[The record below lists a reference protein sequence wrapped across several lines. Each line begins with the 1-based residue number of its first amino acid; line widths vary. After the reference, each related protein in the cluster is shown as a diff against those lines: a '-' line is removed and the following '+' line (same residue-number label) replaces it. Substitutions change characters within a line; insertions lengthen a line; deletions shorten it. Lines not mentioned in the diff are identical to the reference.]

1 MLEELKM
8 GTRVVTISHA
18 TGAVGDSIGRSVA
31 ERLGFRY
38 VDEEIIEIAAKKHG
52 LDADLVADA
61 ERRKN
66 LFSRLLDDLA
76 TAPMLDP
83 SGTAGFLM
91 ADTTSVPRRE
101 ELRQLIIEAIRETAQ
116 RGDVVIVSHAAGIPL
131 AGRDDLLRVLVSASF
146 DTRVQRLAAARRV
159 AKGEADKLLKGE
171 DAGRA
176 DYFLRFYKIERELP
190 TQYDLVINTD
200 KLSPEE
206 ATDIVVAAAKRKS

>member
-1 MLEELKM
+1 MA
-8 GTRVVTISHA
+8 TRIVTISHA
-18 TGAVGDSIGRSVA
+18 TGAVGQSIGRSVA

-52 LDADLVADA
+52 LDTGLVADA

-76 TAPMLDP
+76 AAPMLDP

-91 ADTTSVPRRE
+91 ADTTMVPRRE
-101 ELRQLIIEAIRETAQ
+101 ELRALIIEAIRETAQ
-116 RGDVVIVSHAAGIPL
+116 QGNVVIVSHAAGIPL
-131 AGRDDLLRVLVSASF
+131 AGRKDLLRVLVTASF
-146 DTRVQRLAAARRV
+146 ATRAERLAESQQRADKA
-159 AKGEADKLLKGE
+159 EAEKLLKDS

-190 TQYDLVINTD
+190 THYDLVVNTD
-200 KLSPEE
+200 HLTAAE
-206 ATDIVVAAAKRKS
+206 ATDIVVAAAQRKA

>member
-1 MLEELKM
+1 M

-66 LFSRLLDDLA
+66 LLSRLLDDLA

-131 AGRDDLLRVLVSASF
+131 AGRDDLMRVLVTASF
-146 DTRVQRLAAARRV
+146 GTRVSRIVSLGKLGRT
-159 AKGEADKLLKGE
+159 EAEKYLKGS

-176 DYFLRFYKIERELP
+176 DYFLRFYKLEHELP
-190 TQYDLVINTD
+190 TQYDLVVNTD
-200 KLSPEE
+200 KLTPEE
-206 ATDIVVAAAKRKS
+206 ATDIVVAAAKHKA

>member
-1 MLEELKM
+1 MA
-8 GTRVVTISHA
+8 TRIVTISHA
-18 TGAVGDSIGRSVA
+18 TGAVGQSIGRSVA

-52 LDADLVADA
+52 LDTGLVADA

-76 TAPMLDP
+76 AAPMLDP

-91 ADTTSVPRRE
+91 TDTTMIPRRE
-101 ELRQLIIEAIRETAQ
+101 ELRALIIEAIRETAQ
-116 RGDVVIVSHAAGIPL
+116 QGNVVIVSHAAGIPL
-131 AGRDDLLRVLVSASF
+131 AGRKDLLRVLVTASF
-146 DTRVQRLAAARRV
+146 ATRAERLAESQKRADKA
-159 AKGEADKLLKGE
+159 EAEKLLKDS

-190 TQYDLVINTD
+190 THYDLVVNTD
-200 KLSPEE
+200 HLTAAE
-206 ATDIVVAAAKRKS
+206 ATDIVVAAAQRKG